1 MDFIVAVVAIDGCS
15 GSNSASVVTVLTREQ
30 FENDAGPIAKQSL
43 RTAASRALDAVDF
56 RRWEEREYGPT
67 GVRRRYRVFTYY
79 KKQDG
84 STECEIFRNAPV
96 CDHFVDE
103 NALTNAAGHPG
114 FWDWYARLASRA
126 NLPIDSVVSMRIA
139 DTDKIRLDLRA
150 AARNC
155 PYCDVRRAH

>member
-1 MDFIVAVVAIDGCS
+1 MKTANYIHITAELSTCGCNINMSPHARLRAIERSSLAPSRVLELVARRHAVLLPFRAANRSYHLLYDRKKMDFIVAVVAIDGCS

-84 STECEIFRNAPV
+84 STGC
-96 CDHFVDE
+96 
-103 NALTNAAGHPG
+103 
-114 FWDWYARLASRA
+114 
-126 NLPIDSVVSMRIA
+126 
-139 DTDKIRLDLRA
+139 
-150 AARNC
+150 
-155 PYCDVRRAH
+155 